1 MKKRAVSSV
10 ISVLLM
16 TAVAVILA
24 ATVSV
29 IALDIIDASQPAPSA
44 GFEQRLLDEDSTE
57 ERLELTLTHGDR
69 IRADQVLIVS
79 TEPVDIGG
87 PDTSPNGGYATVG
100 EKLTEGNDQSG
111 VGDYW
116 TAGESILLGGVG
128 DLSGITIRVVWNP
141 TEVQK
146 DGQNGR
152 APSALIGENSA
163 IIWEYTVK

>member
-1 MKKRAVSSV
+1 MNNRAVSSV
-10 ISVLLM
+10 IAVLLM
-16 TAVAVILA
+16 TAVTVIIA
-24 ATVSV
+24 ATVTV
-29 IALDIIDASQPAPSA
+29 FVYDISSATQPGPSA
-44 GFEQRLLDEDSTE
+44 SFEQQLLDESESD
-57 ERLELTLTHGDR
+57 ERLELTLTHGDE

-87 PDTSPNGGYATVG
+87 PDTDPNDRFATVG

-141 TEVQK
+141 VEVQK
-146 DGQNGR
+146 DDRGGR
-152 APSALIGENSA
+152 DPSELIGENSV
-163 IIWEYTVK
+163 ILWEHTVE